1 MIPSSMIGEVFVWHW
16 EYVYTHILFCG
27 QFKNLSLLLWFY
39 LVMAAIKK
47 SMYLTPPHI
56 YSWTPSHCKSKYRY
70 DMVLILQ
77 LWSCKICPCIFNT
90 RIFKICFCHLNYIAN
105 LKPWFLFFWPTLSY
119 AKDSESLFTN
129 RKYLLKIKNF

>member
-1 MIPSSMIGEVFVWHW
+1 MKIMHDSIFNDRRSVCLTLRICLHTYIILWSVQEFIPPFV
-16 EYVYTHILFCG
+16 V
-27 QFKNLSLLLWFY
+27 LSCDGGNK
-39 LVMAAIKK
+39 KK

-105 LKPWFLFFWPTLSY
+105 LKPWFLFF
-119 AKDSESLFTN
+119 
-129 RKYLLKIKNF
+129 